1 MKKALIIIF
10 IFTLLSS
17 SVISSNITSSHPKY
31 QAIADEVSEF
41 NTSLQNTFEQEKKLK
56 NRGFFKKIF
65 FGGDWDTAKP
75 LENETGKNIKILE
88 SLQKRI
94 KNCTSCSSKNKTFLE
109 SQIKEMQKEQK
120 RIHIFSI
127 VQARLRGLFG
137 WFKR

>member
-31 QAIADEVSEF
+31 
-41 NTSLQNTFEQEKKLK
+41 QNTFEQEKKLK